1 MWFEQLTG
9 FTEESPENVRS
20 KMELKG
26 NELISLVNA
35 RRFVC
40 GELDIPN
47 LSELKD
53 LNQNLETYDGQIQV
67 SEVVANVQELHK
79 QPENANALFQ
89 AASQFNLLEM
99 ISPSVTPEK
108 GIAQY
113 EYDRTQGPA
122 CAISCGAGTIYRNYF
137 AEVNGK
143 MGQTENNQIDCLEL
157 IGETLGNENSELW
170 TMKNG
175 FTLMD
180 LQGLLAINKKLA
192 NMSYEQREDLKSKLK
207 TGIQWNTEV
216 TLPGAKHKVSQ
227 IYCSALPV
235 AYNHNIETSYWEVF
249 SRVILEA
256 TYESTILAG
265 VLNME
270 KYKSNKVFLTLVGG
284 GAFGNEE
291 HWILESLQK
300 VIRKYKNQPLDVRIV
315 SYGRSNPSLVMSLEE
330 I

>member
-1 MWFEQLTG
+1 M
-9 FTEESPENVRS
+9 
-20 KMELKG
+20 
-26 NELISLVNA
+26 
-35 RRFVC
+35 
-40 GELDIPN
+40 
-47 LSELKD
+47 
-53 LNQNLETYDGQIQV
+53 NQNLETYDGQIQV

-143 MGQTENNQIDCLEL
+143 IGQTENNQIDCLEL

-235 AYNHNIETSYWEVF
+235 AYNHNIETSYWEAF

-284 GAFGNEE
+284 GAFGNKE
-291 HWILESLQK
+291 HWIFESLQK
-300 VIRKYKNQPLDVRIV
+300 VIRREYKTIPLDV
-315 SYGRSNPSLVMSLEE
+315 
-330 I
+330 

>member
-143 MGQTENNQIDCLEL
+143 SG
-157 IGETLGNENSELW
+157 
-170 TMKNG
+170 K
-175 FTLMD
+175 
-180 LQGLLAINKKLA
+180 
-192 NMSYEQREDLKSKLK
+192 
-207 TGIQWNTEV
+207 
-216 TLPGAKHKVSQ
+216 
-227 IYCSALPV
+227 
-235 AYNHNIETSYWEVF
+235 
-249 SRVILEA
+249 
-256 TYESTILAG
+256 
-265 VLNME
+265 
-270 KYKSNKVFLTLVGG
+270 
-284 GAFGNEE
+284 
-291 HWILESLQK
+291 QK
-300 VIRKYKNQPLDVRIV
+300 IIK
-315 SYGRSNPSLVMSLEE
+315 
-330 I
+330 

>member
-216 TLPGAKHKVSQ
+216 TLPGAEHKVSQ

-235 AYNHNIETSYWEVF
+235 AYDHNIETSYWEAF

-270 KYKSNKVFLTLVGG
+270 KYKSNKVYLTLVGG
-284 GAFGNEE
+284 GAFGNKE
-291 HWILESLQK
+291 HWIFESLQK

-315 SYGRSNPSLVMSLEE
+315 SYGRSNPSLMMSLEE